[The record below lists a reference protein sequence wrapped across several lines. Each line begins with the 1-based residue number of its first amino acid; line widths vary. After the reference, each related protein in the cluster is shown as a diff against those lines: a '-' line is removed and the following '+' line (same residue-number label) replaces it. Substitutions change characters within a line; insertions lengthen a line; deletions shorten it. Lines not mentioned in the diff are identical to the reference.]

1 MERVLP
7 VPVQE
12 STQSLIDHLLASEV
26 WIRYQKASAQFNEN
40 EEARD
45 LLEQLT
51 QAQARLRQKQGQGEV
66 DQAEVNSLRL
76 LRERVQRNSVIMTY
90 AHSQQE
96 AISFLREIN
105 QEVSQLL
112 DINFASFASHSTC

>member
-26 WIRYQKASAQFNEN
+26 WIRYQKASTQFNEN